1 MWGKQ
6 VSAGSGSLLCW
17 HLLPAGA
24 GYSGLISVVA
34 SINPCTKRM
43 YQDLSSVLEDVQ
55 VWVLLGYDFSQ
66 RSEINIT
73 RFGTRSDIAKD
84 RALGVTPTWAGNGKR
99 ECSAS
104 SAVAKMNT
112 AHDSVT
118 TYPRGLWSYKEVPR
132 GSEVTSEAKCP
143 EQNLSVPFRRSDA
156 RTGRLDV
163 QLRVPARTVAPRAD
177 DSPTVGSRRALPQSR
192 PIGRFRS
199 D

>member
-84 RALGVTPTWAGNGKR
+84 RALG
-99 ECSAS
+99 
-104 SAVAKMNT
+104 
-112 AHDSVT
+112 
-118 TYPRGLWSYKEVPR
+118 
-132 GSEVTSEAKCP
+132 
-143 EQNLSVPFRRSDA
+143 
-156 RTGRLDV
+156 
-163 QLRVPARTVAPRAD
+163 
-177 DSPTVGSRRALPQSR
+177 
-192 PIGRFRS
+192 
-199 D
+199 